1 MSVTKL
7 TIAELYEAVWQKP
20 LKILAENWNIDTRA
34 LSQLCVKHEIPRPNN
49 GYWTQKAVGKN
60 ISIKPLPD
68 DLPASRLIDLSSL
81 QDNKREKSKVQSC
94 PLPPPRKSL
103 GRYPLLKGIKQS
115 LTKPRHEY
123 DYIMTQQFDDTSLL
137 RLDVSSEQRE
147 RAIAVLHSI
156 MSVFDVNGWL
166 VKVERHRYEKR
177 LTNIVIVDDVE
188 IRFRLRERLKQ
199 KKRELTD
206 KEKLEKE
213 HNRWVWKENI
223 LVPSGILQLTIDAPL
238 PQGMKSLF
246 EDNTKITLEN
256 QLGTFVE
263 NLTHSAEHSKVLE
276 EERKIQEQ
284 KWNEERKRKEKLELA
299 IKSEQERVQLFLGM
313 FSKWQ
318 RANECREFI
327 NQVISS
333 ELVKELSSEELDHWK
348 SWSRCVIDKLDPLI
362 NSDLRLLFNLDK
374 DLDNSILKE
383 ALNRL
388 AE

>member
-1 MSVTKL
+1 MYVTKL

-20 LKILAENWNIDTRA
+20 LKTLAENWHIDPHA
-34 LSQLCVKHEIPRPNN
+34 LSQLCDKHDIPRPHN

-81 QDNKREKSKVQSC
+81 QGNKREKLKLQVC
-94 PLPPPRKSL
+94 PLPSPRKSL
-103 GRYPLLKGIKQS
+103 SRYPLLKGIKQS
-115 LTKPRHEY
+115 LAKPRHKY
-123 DYIMTQQFDDTSLL
+123 DYIMTQQFDDTSAV
-137 RLDVSSEQRE
+137 RLDVSSEQRD
-147 RAIAVLHSI
+147 RAIDILHSLI
-156 MSVFDVNGWL
+156 SVFDVNGWL
-166 VKVERHRYEKR
+166 VKVDRHRYEKR
-177 LTNIVIVDDVE
+177 LTNIVIVDDME

-206 KEKLEKE
+206 KEKVEKE
-213 HNRWVWKENI
+213 RNSWVWKENI

-238 PQGMKSLF
+238 PQGLKSLF

-263 NLTHSAEHSKVLE
+263 NLRHSAEHSKVLE
-276 EERKIQEQ
+276 EERKKQEQ
-284 KWNEERKRKEKLELA
+284 KWNEERKRKEKLERA

-313 FSKWQ
+313 FAKWQ

-327 NQVISS
+327 NEVISS
-333 ELVKELSSEELDHWK
+333 ELVKELSPEELDHWK
-348 SWSRCVIDKLDPLI
+348 AWSRCVIDKLDPLI
-362 NSDLRLLFNLDK
+362 NSDLRLLFNQDK

>member
-1 MSVTKL
+1 MSITKL
-7 TIAELYEAVWQKP
+7 TISELYKAVWQRP
-20 LKILAENWNIDTRA
+20 LKTLAESWHIDQQA
-34 LSQLCVKHEIPRPNN
+34 LSKLCDKHNIPRPHN
-49 GYWTQKAVGKN
+49 GFWTQKSVGKN
-60 ISIKPLPD
+60 IPIKPLPG
-68 DLPASRLIDLSSL
+68 DLPASLLIDLSSL
-81 QDNKREKSKVQSC
+81 QVNKREKSKVQSC

-115 LTKPRHEY
+115 LAKPRHKY
-123 DYIMTQQFDDTSLL
+123 DYIMTQQFDDTSAL
-137 RLDVSSEQRE
+137 RLDVSSEQRD
-147 RAIAVLHSI
+147 RAIDILHSLI
-156 MSVFDVNGWL
+156 SVFDVNGWL
-166 VKVERHRYEKR
+166 VKVDRPRYEKR
-177 LTNIVIVDDVE
+177 LTNIVIVDDIE

-206 KEKLEKE
+206 KEKVEKE
-213 HNRWVWKENI
+213 RNSWVWKENI

-238 PQGMKSLF
+238 PRGMKSLF

-263 NLTHSAEHSKVLE
+263 NLRHSAEHSKGLE

-284 KWNEERKRKEKLELA
+284 KWKEERKRKEQHERA
-299 IKSEQERVQLFLGM
+299 IKSEQERVRLFLGM

-327 NQVISS
+327 NEVISS
-333 ELVKELSSEELDHWK
+333 ELVKELSPEELEHWK
-348 SWSRCVIDKLDPLI
+348 AWSHHVIDKLDPLI
-362 NSDLRLLFNLDK
+362 NSDLRKLFNQDK
-374 DLDNSILKE
+374 DFDNSILRE

>member
-1 MSVTKL
+1 MYVTKL

-20 LKILAENWNIDTRA
+20 LKTLAENWHIDPHA
-34 LSQLCVKHEIPRPNN
+34 LSQLCDKHGIPRPHN

-60 ISIKPLPD
+60 ISIKPLPNN
-68 DLPASRLIDLSSL
+68 LPASRFIDLSSL
-81 QDNKREKSKVQSC
+81 QGNKREKSKVQSC
-94 PLPPPRKSL
+94 PLPPPKKSL

-123 DYIMTQQFDDTSLL
+123 DYIMTQQFDDTSAL
-137 RLDVSSEQRE
+137 RLDVSSEQRD
-147 RAIAVLHSI
+147 RAIDILHSLI
-156 MSVFDVNGWL
+156 SVFDVNGWI
-166 VKVERHRYEKR
+166 VKVDRHRYEKR

-188 IRFRLRERLKQ
+188 IGFRLRERLKQ

-263 NLTHSAEHSKVLE
+263 NLRHSAEHSKVLE

-284 KWNEERKRKEKLELA
+284 KWNEERKRKEKLERA

-348 SWSRCVIDKLDPLI
+348 AWSRCVIDKLDPLI
-362 NSDLRLLFNLDK
+362 NSDLRLLFNQDK

>member
-1 MSVTKL
+1 MYVTKL

-20 LKILAENWNIDTRA
+20 LKTLAENWHIDPHA
-34 LSQLCVKHEIPRPNN
+34 LSQLCDKHDIPRPHN

-68 DLPASRLIDLSSL
+68 NLPASRFIDLSSL
-81 QDNKREKSKVQSC
+81 QGNKREKSKLQVC
-94 PLPPPRKSL
+94 PLPSPRKSL
-103 GRYPLLKGIKQS
+103 RRYPLLKGIKQS
-115 LTKPRHEY
+115 LAKPRHEY
-123 DYIMTQQFDDTSLL
+123 DYIMTQQFDDTSAL
-137 RLDVSSEQRE
+137 RLDVSSEQRD
-147 RAIAVLHSI
+147 RAIDILHSLI
-156 MSVFDVNGWL
+156 SVFDVNGWI
-166 VKVERHRYEKR
+166 VKVDRHRYEKR

-206 KEKLEKE
+206 KEKVEKE

-263 NLTHSAEHSKVLE
+263 KLRHSAEHSKVLE

-284 KWNEERKRKEKLELA
+284 KWNEERKRKEKLERA

-313 FSKWQ
+313 FAKWQ

-327 NQVISS
+327 NEVISS
-333 ELVKELSSEELDHWK
+333 ELVKELSPEELDHWK
-348 SWSRCVIDKLDPLI
+348 VWSRRVIDKLDPLI
-362 NSDLRLLFNLDK
+362 NSDLRLLFNQDK

-388 AE
+388 AD